1 MKGISFTLRRGI
13 NFRLYEHDIEKQ
25 DVLVPG
31 VNIKNINGVP
41 LLGRGNLN
49 LATGIIGPGL
59 LSFHVDEHM
68 HLICENGIEGTFGL
82 SPNKHF
88 IYQ

>member
-1 MKGISFTLRRGI
+1 MEGVNFITRGI
-13 NFRLYEHDIEKQ
+13 DFRITEHDPTKQ

-31 VNIKNINGVP
+31 KTIKNINGVSII
-41 LLGRGNLN
+41 GEGNLN
-49 LATGIIGPGL
+49 LGGVIIGPGL

-82 SPNKHF
+82 SDNKHF

>member
-13 NFRLYEHDIEKQ
+13 HFRITEHDSEKQ
-25 DVLVPG
+25 DVLIPG
-31 VNIKNINGVP
+31 ENIKNINGVS
-41 LLGRGNLN
+41 LLGSGNLN
-49 LATGIIGPGL
+49 LAAGIIGPGL
-59 LSFHVDEHM
+59 LSFHVDENM

-82 SPNKHF
+82 SENKHF

>member
-1 MKGISFTLRRGI
+1 MEGVNFITRGI
-13 NFRLYEHDIEKQ
+13 DFRITEHDPTKQ

-31 VNIKNINGVP
+31 KTIKNINGVP
-41 LLGRGNLN
+41 LVGEGNLN
-49 LATGIIGPGL
+49 LAAGIIGPGL
-59 LSFHVDEHM
+59 LSFHVDENM

-82 SPNKHF
+82 SENKHF